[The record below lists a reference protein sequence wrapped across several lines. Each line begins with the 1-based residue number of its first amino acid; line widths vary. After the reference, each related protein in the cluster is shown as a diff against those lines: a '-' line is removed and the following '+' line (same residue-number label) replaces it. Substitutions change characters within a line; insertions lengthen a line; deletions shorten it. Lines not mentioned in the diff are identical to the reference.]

1 MAASDS
7 PTLQLRRDIVASD
20 TMRLSTGG
28 CSFTYRRL
36 KPGVLLLTIIGDDLG
51 HFGSATLDELNAEF
65 DRFGSMSLYVDAQ
78 AAEGPATEVMEAWT
92 AFFASNQKKFKRIV
106 ILVLPESKL
115 LHLTVKIV
123 QHLSGVGKIFRVV
136 SDPRNFHAAI
146 KREVPAFAVQ
156 NL

>member
-7 PTLQLRRDIVASD
+7 PIIQLRRETIASHIVQ
-20 TMRLSTGG
+20 LSAGN

-36 KPGVLLLTIIGDDLG
+36 KPGVLLLTIKGDDLG

-92 AFFASNQKKFKRIV
+92 AFFASNRKKFKRIV

-123 QHLSGVGKIFRVV
+123 QHLSGVGKLFRIF
-136 SDPRNFHAAI
+136 SDPQNFHTAI
-146 KREVPAFAVQ
+146 KREVPTFTT
-156 NL
+156 